1 MQVRKALQPLIYVA
15 LCAAASSGA
24 AAQVLSGMP
33 NDGYHDRNDSS
44 SVLENAMLAF
54 CPQVLIN
61 PEKTG
66 YFSGLEEEWDT
77 EDGGRAFFRD
87 FIAEDILVL
96 AYPEEQTCTVLLDES
111 ITDVTLSRRIIEGKL
126 RLDGFVLQ
134 NTDEPNRLFTK
145 DGSEW
150 RYVITQEEDK
160 VFFQVLR

>member
-111 ITDVTLSRRIIEGKL
+111 ITDVTLSPGSL
-126 RLDGFVLQ
+126 RASCGLTVSCGRTPM
-134 NTDEPNRLFTK
+134 NPIACSPKMAANGAT
-145 DGSEW
+145 
-150 RYVITQEEDK
+150 
-160 VFFQVLR
+160 

>member
-1 MQVRKALQPLIYVA
+1 
-15 LCAAASSGA
+15 
-24 AAQVLSGMP
+24 
-33 NDGYHDRNDSS
+33 
-44 SVLENAMLAF
+44 
-54 CPQVLIN
+54 
-61 PEKTG
+61 
-66 YFSGLEEEWDT
+66 
-77 EDGGRAFFRD
+77 
-87 FIAEDILVL
+87 VL

-134 NTDEPNRLFTK
+134 NTDEPDRLFTK

>member
-1 MQVRKALQPLIYVA
+1 M
-15 LCAAASSGA
+15 
-24 AAQVLSGMP
+24 
-33 NDGYHDRNDSS
+33 
-44 SVLENAMLAF
+44 
-54 CPQVLIN
+54 
-61 PEKTG
+61 
-66 YFSGLEEEWDT
+66 
-77 EDGGRAFFRD
+77 
-87 FIAEDILVL
+87 L

-134 NTDEPNRLFTK
+134 NTDEPDRLFTK

>member
-1 MQVRKALQPLIYVA
+1 
-15 LCAAASSGA
+15 
-24 AAQVLSGMP
+24 
-33 NDGYHDRNDSS
+33 
-44 SVLENAMLAF
+44 
-54 CPQVLIN
+54 
-61 PEKTG
+61 
-66 YFSGLEEEWDT
+66 
-77 EDGGRAFFRD
+77 
-87 FIAEDILVL
+87 VL

-126 RLDGFVLQ
+126 RLDGFVWQ